1 MLSPTITPLKKHRG
15 QNGAIAALFV
25 LVAASVVVWTTHP
38 KPNTPPVDPPKK
50 SLARAAPAASAP
62 VAPAAVEPAKTVAP
76 AARSGKITA
85 SGVTSFDEM
94 QTAHVIAP
102 VRGWFDKVHMK
113 GIGRQVR
120 PGEVLASMHSVDV
133 YMAELDLVAQVQQFT
148 TQDLLSNARRRL
160 QRWSM
165 PKPMMDRVEKTGVA
179 QAKLPLIAPRAG
191 TLVANHALPGLFV
204 EPAEMFTI
212 TDPLHIWVFA
222 DFTEADAARMKVGT
236 PAKLKIEGLA
246 KPVTA
251 NVAHIYRM
259 VDDGM
264 RKARFELVTPTP
276 IKPGA
281 SVAVEVTLE

>member
-1 MLSPTITPLKKHRG
+1 MISPTITPLKKHRG

-25 LVAASVVVWTTHP
+25 LVAAAVVVWTTHP
-38 KPNTPPVDPPKK
+38 KPATPPPDDPPSKP
-50 SLARAAPAASAP
+50 LARAAPASAP
-62 VAPAAVEPAKTVAP
+62 VAPTVEPAKTVAP
-76 AARSGKITA
+76 VARSGKITA
-85 SGVTSFDEM
+85 SGVTGFDEK
-94 QTAHVIAP
+94 QTAHVVAP

-120 PGEVLASMHSVDV
+120 PGEVLASMYSVDV

-165 PKPMMDRVEKTGVA
+165 PKPMMEQVEKTGVA
-179 QAKLPLIAPRAG
+179 RAKLPLIAPRAG

-222 DFTEADAARMKVGT
+222 DFAEADAARLKVGT

-251 NVAHIYRM
+251 NVAYIYRL

-264 RKARFELVTPTP
+264 RKARFELVTPKP

-281 SVAVEVTLE
+281 SVEVEVTLD